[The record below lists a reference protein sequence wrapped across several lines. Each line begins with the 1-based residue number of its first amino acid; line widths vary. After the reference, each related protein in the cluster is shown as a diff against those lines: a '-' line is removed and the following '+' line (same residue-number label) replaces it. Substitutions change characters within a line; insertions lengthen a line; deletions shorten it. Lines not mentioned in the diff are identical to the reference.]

1 MDKKNKSNKTP
12 ENTRKTTR
20 SGSLKSSVGSV
31 TAESSPTP
39 VDAPPSRRQNTGDKK
54 MTTTPEKP
62 AASKPKPAAA
72 PEKSQPEASK
82 PEASRPGTNQGESS
96 SKNVN
101 AGAMDFA
108 ALLSKQM
115 EDFKNMI
122 LSTQQQTAAMIEQM
136 QNQSEMRFAKI
147 EAELSNFI
155 PAVDQRF
162 GEVERRVENEESSSQ
177 ASVLELQKVQAYLS
191 QQLAESKDK
200 EAAVKAE
207 IKKIETY
214 LDADQIKGKQIQQD
228 LEDKG
233 QKLFK
238 IEEFLDANQERDK
251 VHLSELEEKIEKLM
265 AINQVQ
271 QQEIE
276 RLGKLALD
284 AQNKEQASTSKPFP
298 LHIDTKE
305 ARYGS
310 YHHFTPPIMTRSA
323 MEDVVMTDAYPVEYE
338 RDIPMFNGEN
348 GDVESFIDRLKRYFG
363 RHQKYYQSEPT
374 AMLYFIE
381 DHLQGTAKKWYQMD
395 EVFKQRDDPQP
406 QRLMDRLLKEFT
418 SERTLEEL
426 TDETKRLLLVQQV
439 RPSVREAFYDL
450 PAEKQTLEDYV
461 TCLRRCDTFPADYKD
476 DYLERYEYNRE
487 RKIAIMALLGMMDPR
502 RPSKDIEAKRRRNSD
517 NRRGDKRDFSRKEP
531 TKQNNYDKNKKDGY
545 NHNSGKDFST
555 RPSEKQNYY
564 KDSRTSSNNPIPKTA
579 LLMQAGS
586 ECEEFVPEAKIS
598 NLHTKE
604 GLQDLNV
611 LYDTGSQINMIHPQL
626 AKEMGLKTEDRPLT
640 FTTAAGKVLIP
651 QVTEEFKIKIKLV
664 EERTGKVKWYD
675 FNTRC
680 RLAEA
685 MPRTI
690 ILGSRFMD
698 RHLIYRKIDVHDQ
711 QPKVY
716 KIDGERPGLPDVDS
730 PEECAGES
738 IYMVQLPEE
747 REEAVQKE
755 IQPTARITKIINQVI
770 DNQKLKDTVYELT
783 RQYYRDRGI

>member
-1 MDKKNKSNKTP
+1 MDKKNKSNKAP

-31 TAESSPTP
+31 TADSSPTP
-39 VDAPPSRRQNTGDKK
+39 VEAPPSRRQNTGDKK

-122 LSTQQQTAAMIEQM
+122 ISTQQQTAAMIEQM

-162 GEVERRVENEESSSQ
+162 GEVERRVEDEESSSQ

-251 VHLSELEEKIEKLM
+251 AHLNELEEKIEKLM

-406 QRLMDRLLKEFT
+406 QRLMDRLLKEFK

-555 RPSEKQNYY
+555 MPSEKQNYY

-598 NLHTKE
+598 NLRTKE
-604 GLQDLNV
+604 GLQDLKV

-730 PEECAGES
+730 PGECAGES

-747 REEAVQKE
+747 REEAVQKGDSTYSE
-755 IQPTARITKIINQVI
+755 NYQNYKSG
-770 DNQKLKDTVYELT
+770 Y
-783 RQYYRDRGI
+783 

>member
-1 MDKKNKSNKTP
+1 MDKKNKSNKAP

-39 VDAPPSRRQNTGDKK
+39 VEAPPSRRQNTGDKK
-54 MTTTPEKP
+54 MTSTPEKP

-122 LSTQQQTAAMIEQM
+122 ISTQQQTAAMIEQM
-136 QNQSEMRFAKI
+136 QNQSEMKFAKI

-162 GEVERRVENEESSSQ
+162 GEVERRVEEEESSSQ

-200 EAAVKAE
+200 EAAVKTE

-251 VHLSELEEKIEKLM
+251 VHLNELEEKIEKLM

-338 RDIPMFNGEN
+338 RDIPMFHGET

-381 DHLQGTAKKWYQMD
+381 DHLQRTAKKWYQMD

-406 QRLMDRLLKEFT
+406 QRLMERLLKEFK
-418 SERTLEEL
+418 SERTLEEVKTAML
-426 TDETKRLLLVQQV
+426 KLRHDWGKAYEYL
-439 RPSVREAFYDL
+439 SEFNSFYDL

-461 TCLRRCDTFPADYKD
+461 TCLRRCDTFPAEYKD

-487 RKIAIMALLGMMDPR
+487 RKIAIIALLGMMDPR

-555 RPSEKQNYY
+555 RPSE
-564 KDSRTSSNNPIPKTA
+564 
-579 LLMQAGS
+579 
-586 ECEEFVPEAKIS
+586 
-598 NLHTKE
+598 
-604 GLQDLNV
+604 
-611 LYDTGSQINMIHPQL
+611 
-626 AKEMGLKTEDRPLT
+626 
-640 FTTAAGKVLIP
+640 
-651 QVTEEFKIKIKLV
+651 
-664 EERTGKVKWYD
+664 
-675 FNTRC
+675 
-680 RLAEA
+680 
-685 MPRTI
+685 
-690 ILGSRFMD
+690 
-698 RHLIYRKIDVHDQ
+698 
-711 QPKVY
+711 
-716 KIDGERPGLPDVDS
+716 
-730 PEECAGES
+730 
-738 IYMVQLPEE
+738 
-747 REEAVQKE
+747 
-755 IQPTARITKIINQVI
+755 
-770 DNQKLKDTVYELT
+770 
-783 RQYYRDRGI
+783 

>member
-1 MDKKNKSNKTP
+1 MDKKSKNNKVP

-39 VDAPPSRRQNTGDKK
+39 VEAPPSRRQNTGDKK

-62 AASKPKPAAA
+62 AATKPKPAVA

-82 PEASRPGTNQGESS
+82 PEASRPETNQGESS

-101 AGAMDFA
+101 AGVMDFA

-122 LSTQQQTAAMIEQM
+122 ISTQQQTAAMIEQM

-162 GEVERRVENEESSSQ
+162 GEVERRVEDEESSSQ

-200 EAAVKAE
+200 EAVVKAE

-238 IEEFLDANQERDK
+238 IEEFLDVNQERDK
-251 VHLSELEEKIEKLM
+251 AQLNELEEKVEKLM

-284 AQNKEQASTSKPFP
+284 VQNKEQASTSKPFP

-305 ARYGS
+305 AKYDS
-310 YHHFTPPIMTRSA
+310 YHHFTPPLMTKSA

-381 DHLQGTAKKWYQMD
+381 DHLQGTTKKWYQMD

-406 QRLMDRLLKEFT
+406 QRLMDRLLKEFK

-555 RPSEKQNYY
+555 RPSEKHNYY

-586 ECEEFVPEAKIS
+586 EYEVFVPEAKIS
-598 NLHTKE
+598 NLRTKE

-730 PEECAGES
+730 PGECAGES

-747 REEAVQKE
+747 GEEAVQKE